1 MDKLILIDGNSLTYR
16 AYFASA
22 FSPAGILT
30 TKDGTAVNAVLTLNM
45 MFNKLFREYKPT
57 HILVAFDAGKKTF
70 RHKKLES
77 YKGGRNKTPSELIA
91 QFPIVKEMLDK
102 WGIKHFE
109 VNEIEADDIIATLAK
124 KHSKD
129 IQVSVVSSDKDLFQL
144 VQKNIEII
152 VPQNGSK
159 PNKIL
164 DTSNF
169 VETQGYRPDQVIDI
183 KGLVGDP
190 SDNLPG
196 VKGIGEKGAIKL
208 LSKYDTLEGVYENI
222 EEQTPNLKNKLNES
236 KEIAFLCKEIA
247 TLFYEVEV
255 PFSLSDMEFTG
266 QINQELIAFFKK
278 YELNSLVRRFESKI
292 TDKKDEENSQMSF
305 DNLML

>member
-1 MDKLILIDGNSLTYR
+1 MDKLLLIDGNSLTYR

-22 FSPAGILT
+22 FSPAGILR

-77 YKGGRNKTPSELIA
+77 YKGGRNKTPSELIT
-91 QFPIVKEMLDK
+91 QFPLVKEMLDK

-109 VNEIEADDIIATLAK
+109 VKEIEADDIIATLAK

-144 VQKNIEII
+144 VQKNVEII
-152 VPQNGSK
+152 IPQNGSK

-164 DTSNF
+164 NTSNF
-169 VETQGYRPDQVIDI
+169 IETQGYRPDQVIDI

-196 VKGIGEKGAIKL
+196 VKGVGEKGAIKL
-208 LSKYDTLEGVYENI
+208 LTKYDTLEGVYQNV
-222 EEQTPNLKNKLNES
+222 EEQTPNLKNKLMES
-236 KEIAFLCKEIA
+236 KEMAFLCKEIA

-255 PFSLSDMEFTG
+255 PFSLSEMKFEG
-266 QINQELIAFFKK
+266 QINQELIDFFKE

-292 TDKKDEENSQMSF
+292 VDKKDEENSQMSF

>member
-1 MDKLILIDGNSLTYR
+1 MDKLLLIDGNSLTYR

-30 TKDGTAVNAVLTLNM
+30 TKDGTPVNAVLTLNM

-70 RHKKLES
+70 RHKKLDS
-77 YKGGRNKTPSELIA
+77 YKGGRNKTPSELIT
-91 QFPIVKEMLDK
+91 QFPLVKEMLDK

-124 KHSKD
+124 KHNNE
-129 IQVSVVSSDKDLFQL
+129 IQVSVVSSDKDLYQL
-144 VQKNIEII
+144 VQKNVEII

-159 PNKIL
+159 PNKIINK
-164 DTSNF
+164 TNF
-169 VETQGYRPDQVIDI
+169 VETQGYRPNQVIDI

-208 LSKYDTLEGVYENI
+208 LSQYDTLEGVYENVD
-222 EEQTPNLKNKLNES
+222 EQTPSLKKKLIDS

-247 TLFYEVEV
+247 TLFYEVDV
-255 PFSLSDMEFTG
+255 PFSLSEMMFTG
-266 QINQELIAFFKK
+266 QINQELIDFFKE
-278 YELNSLVRRFESKI
+278 YELNSLVRRFESQI
-292 TDKKDEENSQMSF
+292 VDKKEEENSQISF
-305 DNLML
+305 DNLVL

>member
-1 MDKLILIDGNSLTYR
+1 MDKLLLIDGNSLTYR

-70 RHKKLES
+70 RHEKLES
-77 YKGGRNKTPSELIA
+77 YKGGRNKTPSELIK
-91 QFPIVKEMLDK
+91 QFPLVKEMLDK

-109 VNEIEADDIIATLAK
+109 VNNIEADDIIATLAK
-124 KHSKD
+124 KHNHE
-129 IQVSVVSSDKDLFQL
+129 IQVSVVSSDKDLYQL
-144 VQKNIEII
+144 VQENVEII

-164 DTSNF
+164 NTRNF
-169 VETQGYRPDQVIDI
+169 IETQGYRPDQVIDI

-196 VKGIGEKGAIKL
+196 VKGVGEKGATKL

-222 EEQTPNLKNKLNES
+222 DEQTPSLKNKLIES
-236 KEIAFLCKEIA
+236 KKMAFLCKEIA
-247 TLFYEVEV
+247 TLFYEVDV
-255 PFSLSDMEFTG
+255 PFTLSEMKFTG
-266 QINQELIAFFKK
+266 QITQELIDFFKE

-292 TDKKDEENSQMSF
+292 VDKKEDENSQISF